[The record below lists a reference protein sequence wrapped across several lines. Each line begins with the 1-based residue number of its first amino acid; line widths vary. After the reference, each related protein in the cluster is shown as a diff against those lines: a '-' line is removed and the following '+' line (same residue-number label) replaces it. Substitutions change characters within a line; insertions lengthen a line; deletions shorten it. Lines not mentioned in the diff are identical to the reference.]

1 MEQIAIVG
9 MAALFPGSANL
20 DQYWQNLLAGKG
32 CISDVPPDRFDE
44 LFYDPE
50 NAHRPDRF
58 YSRRG
63 GFLDE
68 AVFEP
73 LKFGIMPN
81 SVSDIEPDQLIS
93 LEVASA
99 AVSDAGGPEKM
110 PDADRVGGPRRGCP
124 GKNPRPGRGG
134 RDPRR
139 GRPDHPRRDPV
150 LPAGPGE
157 QPGHQH
163 S

>member
-1 MEQIAIVG
+1 
-9 MAALFPGSANL
+9 MAALFPGSADL
-20 DQYWQNLLAGKG
+20 DQYWQNVVAGKG
-32 CISDVPPDRFDE
+32 CITDVPPDRFDE

-58 YSRRG
+58 YCRRG

-93 LEVASA
+93 LEVAS
-99 AVSDAGGPEKM
+99 
-110 PDADRVGGPRRGCP
+110 VGSF
-124 GKNPRPGRGG
+124 
-134 RDPRR
+134 
-139 GRPDHPRRDPV
+139 V
-150 LPAGPGE
+150 
-157 QPGHQH
+157 
-163 S
+163 